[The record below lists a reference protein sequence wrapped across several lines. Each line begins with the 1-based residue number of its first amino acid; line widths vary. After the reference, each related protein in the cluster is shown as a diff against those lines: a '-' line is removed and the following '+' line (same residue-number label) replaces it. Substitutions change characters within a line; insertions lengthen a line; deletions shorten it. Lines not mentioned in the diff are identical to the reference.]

1 MPPYFSTILEGEPL
15 SDALITGAVA
25 ILVCIINN
33 WVQFSKQ
40 RAESDKNIALIQQK
54 LDELSDRVNRHNQVV
69 VRTFKL
75 EESTALQD
83 AELKRINERLKIVEG
98 QK

>member
-1 MPPYFSTILEGEPL
+1 M

-33 WVQFSKQ
+33 WVQFSKT

-54 LDELSDRVNRHNQVV
+54 LDELSERVNRHNQVV